1 MIFFRLCL
9 ICAICLILHPCPF
22 AAAAPQ
28 TGVIEGSLSYPSEFI
43 PPDMTVCAE
52 NLATKK
58 IYSTN
63 KHLKAKKYQYKV
75 GYKLEVP
82 PGDYHVYAYLPDP
95 AKYGASYSKD
105 YRAYYSEFVKC
116 GMTENCPSHE
126 PVVVKVKSGE
136 TVSGID
142 PQDWYKII

>member
-1 MIFFRLCL
+1 MIFCRLCL
-9 ICAICLILHPCPF
+9 ICAICLLLQTGPGV
-22 AAAAPQ
+22 AAAADS
-28 TGVIEGSLSYPSEFI
+28 GVIEGSLSYPSEFI
-43 PPDMTVCAE
+43 PPDMTIGAE

-75 GYKLEVP
+75 GYKLTVP

-95 AKYGASYSKD
+95 AKWGSTFPKD

-116 GMTENCPSHE
+116 GQTIDCKSHA
-126 PVVVKVKSGE
+126 PIVVQVKSGE

-142 PQDWYKII
+142 PQDWYK

>member
-1 MIFFRLCL
+1 MKFFRLCL
-9 ICAICLILHPCPF
+9 ICAICLLLQPCPG

-28 TGVIEGSLSYPSEFI
+28 SGVIEGSLSYPSDFI
-43 PPDMTVCAE
+43 PPDMTICAE

-58 IYSTN
+58 IYSTHQ
-63 KHLKAKKYQYKV
+63 HLKAKKYRYKV

-95 AKYGASYSKD
+95 AKYGAGFPKD

-116 GMTENCPSHE
+116 GMRVDCTSHA
-126 PVVVKVKSGE
+126 PIVVKVASSE
-136 TVSGID
+136 TVGDID
-142 PQDWYKII
+142 PQDWYK

>member
-9 ICAICLILHPCPF
+9 IYAICQILQPCPF

-28 TGVIEGSLSYPSEFI
+28 VGVIEGSLSYPSEFN
-43 PPDMTVCAE
+43 PPDMTICAE

>member
-1 MIFFRLCL
+1 MI
-9 ICAICLILHPCPF
+9 ICHFVICLFIALSLLIQPSPG
-22 AAAAPQ
+22 AAAN
-28 TGVIEGSLSYPSEFI
+28 TGVIEGSLSYPSDFI
-43 PPDMTVCAE
+43 PPDMTICAE

-58 IYSTN
+58 IYSTR
-63 KHLKAKKYQYKV
+63 KHLKARKYQYQV

-95 AKYGASYSKD
+95 AKWGASYPKD

-116 GMTENCPSHE
+116 GQTVDCKSHA
-126 PVVVKVKSGE
+126 PIVVKVKSGE

-142 PQDWYKII
+142 PQDWHK

>member
-9 ICAICLILHPCPF
+9 IYAICLILQPCPF

-28 TGVIEGSLSYPSEFI
+28 VGVIEGSLSYPSEFI
-43 PPDMTVCAE
+43 PPDMTICAE

-116 GMTENCPSHE
+116 GMTENCPSHA